1 MRFSNP
7 EMWLCVNIAEKKKA
21 MGRNA
26 IYDGNP
32 GDIDMEL

>member
-1 MRFSNP
+1 MRFSNLKT
-7 EMWLCVNIAEKKKA
+7 WLCALSAEKKKA